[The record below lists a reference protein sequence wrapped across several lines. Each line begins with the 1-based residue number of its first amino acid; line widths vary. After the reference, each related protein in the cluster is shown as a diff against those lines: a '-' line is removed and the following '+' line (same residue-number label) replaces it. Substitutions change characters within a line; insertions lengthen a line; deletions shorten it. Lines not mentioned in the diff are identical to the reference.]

1 MADNRAVRTVCL
13 IGADGAGKT
22 AVTEALFRLADA
34 KKAAPEGSTARLD
47 GEPEEKKRNFSLNI
61 HPISFELDGRAFH
74 VLDCPGFSS
83 FLPEVERGLR
93 VTDGAILVVSAQ
105 SGVHHQAERHYDL
118 LLEAKTPAIALLNRC
133 DHERAAFA
141 KAVTDIEKSLKVK
154 PVPIQMPIGE
164 GTDLKGIVDLIA
176 MKAHVYEKAFAKFAI
191 SDVPADVKAEA
202 EKLRAQM
209 IESAAEGD
217 DKLIEKYLEG
227 GTLSE
232 DEIVRG
238 LALGAASQKFI
249 PVACAAAQSGV
260 GVREL
265 IDLAVRLL
273 PGPEM
278 RKIVGKDNHGK
289 ELTRAATPAAPVSAQ
304 VFRTSIDPFQG
315 RMNLMRIFSGH
326 VTNET
331 VLVNI
336 RTRTE
341 ERVSHMYRYDGAT
354 TAEIKE
360 AGPGDV
366 IALLKLKDTR
376 TGDTLA
382 DKDAPILLPEFP
394 TPKRVVSWA
403 ISGKQ
408 AEDKVANAL
417 HKAIDEDA
425 SLELQR
431 SAETGETLLWGVGQ
445 AHMEVTVE
453 RVKRKS
459 GVDLVLS
466 VPKVPHHETITAT
479 AKAQGKFKRQTGGRG
494 QYGDCHLEV
503 SPLARG
509 GGFEF
514 EDAIVGGVIPR
525 QFIPSVEKG
534 VRGAMGAGPL
544 GGYPVVDF
552 KVKLFFG
559 SYHDVDSSDMAFQIA
574 GSMGLKKALLE
585 AKPIL
590 IEPVMRMEI
599 IVPEEMVGAVIG
611 DLNSRRGKVQGM
623 EPMPRGTLIR
633 AVAPYAEVVKY
644 ATDLHSITQGIGY
657 FTMEHSHYDP
667 VPAHIAQ
674 KIVEQRRAE
683 GKVKGVE
690 EEG

>member
-1 MADNRAVRTVCL
+1 MADNKVVRTVSL

-22 AVTEALFRLADA
+22 AVTEALFRLADP
-34 KKAAPEGSTARLD
+34 KKAAPEGSTSRLD
-47 GEPEEKKRNFSLNI
+47 AEAEEKKRNFSLNI
-61 HPISFELDGRAFH
+61 HPISFDLDGRSFH
-74 VLDCPGFSS
+74 FLDCPGFSS

-93 VTDGAILVVSAQ
+93 VTDGSVLVISAQ

-118 LLEAKTPAIALLNRC
+118 LLEAKTPAFALINRC
-133 DHERAAFA
+133 DHERASFA
-141 KAVTDIEKSLKVK
+141 KAVADIEKSLKVK
-154 PVPIQMPIGE
+154 PVPIQMPIAE
-164 GTDLKGIVDLIA
+164 GTGIKGLVDLIA
-176 MKAHVYEKAFAKFAI
+176 MKAHVYEKAFAKFAVT
-191 SDVPADVKAEA
+191 DVPADIKGDA
-202 EKLRAQM
+202 EKLRNQM

-232 DEIVRG
+232 EEIIRG
-238 LALGAASQKFI
+238 LTLGAASQKFI
-249 PVACAAAQSGV
+249 PVACSAAEMGL

-265 IDLAVRLL
+265 LDLTVRLL
-273 PGPEM
+273 PGPET
-278 RKIVGKDNHGK
+278 RTITGKDNHGK
-289 ELTRAATPAAPVSAQ
+289 EVTRQPVPAAPVCCQ
-304 VFRTSIDPFQG
+304 VFRTTVDPFQG
-315 RMNLMRIFSGH
+315 RMNLMRVFSGH
-326 VTNET
+326 VNNET
-331 VLVNI
+331 VLVNM

-341 ERVSHMYRYDGAT
+341 ERVSHMYRYDGGST
-354 TAEIKE
+354 SEIKE

-382 DKDAPILLPEFP
+382 DKDHPISLADFP
-394 TPKRVVSWA
+394 KPKRVSSWA
-403 ISGKQ
+403 IAAKQ
-408 AEDKVANAL
+408 GDDKLANGL

-431 SAETGETLLWGVGQ
+431 SQETGETLLWGVGQ

-453 RVKRKS
+453 RIKRKS
-459 GVDLVLS
+459 SLDIVLT
-466 VPKVPHHETITAT
+466 VPKPPYHETITAT

-503 SPLARG
+503 SPLPRG
-509 GGFEF
+509 SGFEF
-514 EDAIVGGVIPR
+514 EDAIVGGTIPR

-534 VRGAMGAGPL
+534 VRGSMGAGPL
-544 GGYPVVDF
+544 GGFPVVDF

-590 IEPVMRMEI
+590 IEPVMKMEI
-599 IVPEEMVGAVIG
+599 VVPEEMVGAVIG

-623 EPMPRGTLIR
+623 EPMPRGSLIR

-657 FTMEHSHYDP
+657 FTMEQAHYDP

-674 KIVEQRRAE
+674 KIIEQRRAE

-690 EEG
+690 EEA